1 MVLIYFLKYNL
12 KNLKFVFNNLVCR
25 ICSGEVENVL
35 DLGSTPPANSLLD
48 FRDQEIASHP
58 LILQYCKSCSN
69 LQLKDCLESDEL
81 YKHYFY
87 LTPNSTTLNE
97 HYEYLTN
104 FLISK
109 KYISNESKVLEIG
122 SNVGN
127 YLIHIKKFVKEIIG
141 VDPAQNIA
149 KLANSKGIKTIC
161 DFFSYEFAKNLKKS
175 NDEYDAVIARH
186 CFAHNSSPHD
196 LLKGAKEILSKD
208 GYLII
213 ENAYALNTIENNEF
227 DQIYHEHMFYY
238 SIQSISVALKINGL
252 KLVDILISL
261 VHGGS
266 IVFIAEHIK
275 ENNSISNSV
284 QTHLEYEKSRLNEIS
299 IKNFS
304 NNAYKLKN
312 DLKKMINFSN
322 QKNNKIY
329 TYGATAKGNT
339 LLNFVGLDYKN
350 ISICIDSTNIKQG
363 KYLPGSKIKI
373 LDENFA
379 FDNPPDYF
387 LLTAWNYK
395 DEIITKVR
403 DMGNVDSTFIV
414 PFPKIHVI

>member
-1 MVLIYFLKYNL
+1 MELICLIKYNL
-12 KNLKFVFNNLVCR
+12 SCLNILFKNLLCR
-25 ICSGEVENVL
+25 ICSKKVENVL
-35 DLGSTPPANSLLD
+35 DLGCSPPANSLLD
-48 FRDQEIASHP
+48 YQNQEITSFP
-58 LILQYCKSCSN
+58 LVLQYCKSCSN
-69 LQLKDCLESDEL
+69 LQLKDCLEINEL

-87 LTPNSTTLNE
+87 LTPNSKTLNE
-97 HYEYLTN
+97 HYEYLSN

-109 KYISNESKVLEIG
+109 KYLSNDSKVLEIG

-127 YLIHIKKFVKEIIG
+127 YLSHIKKYVKEIIG
-141 VDPAQNIA
+141 VDPAENIA
-149 KLANSKGIKTIC
+149 KLANAKGIKTIC
-161 DFFSYEFAKNLKKS
+161 DFFSFKFAQNLKKS
-175 NDEYDAVIARH
+175 EGEYDAIIARH

-196 LLKGAKEILSKD
+196 LLKGAKEVLSKD

-238 SIQSISVALKINGL
+238 SIKSISVALEINGL
-252 KLVDILISL
+252 KLIDILISL

-275 ENNSISNSV
+275 EKNFVSNSV
-284 QTHLEYEKSRLNEIS
+284 ETHLEYEQSRLNEYS
-299 IKNFS
+299 IINFS
-304 NNAYKLKN
+304 NNAFKLKK
-312 DLKKMINFSN
+312 DLKNMINISN
-322 QKNNKIY
+322 KKNNKIY

-350 ISICIDSTNIKQG
+350 ISHCIDSTNIKHG
-363 KYLPGSKIKI
+363 KYLPGSNIKI
-373 LDENFA
+373 FDENFA

-414 PFPKIHVI
+414 PFPKLHVI